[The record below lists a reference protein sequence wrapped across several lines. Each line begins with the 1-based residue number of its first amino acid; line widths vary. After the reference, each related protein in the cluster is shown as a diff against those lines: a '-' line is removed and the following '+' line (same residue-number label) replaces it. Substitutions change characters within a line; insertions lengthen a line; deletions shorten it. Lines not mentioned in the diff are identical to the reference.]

1 MSKPILLA
9 VDDEPDVLK
18 NIERDLRARYRKD
31 YRVARAGSGAEAL
44 EVTRQLRQRG
54 DVVALFL
61 SDQRMPGMEGTEFLV
76 EAQALFPQARTVLLT
91 AYADTNAAIRSIN
104 DIGLDHY
111 LMKPWDPPE
120 QALYPVLDDLLDSW
134 RATARPPYR
143 GIQVAGALWSGASH
157 DTKEF
162 LARNRIPYRW
172 LDVERDEAARAL
184 VDAVNG
190 GRTLPVVFL
199 PDGAPLEAPDRAAL
213 AAALGMNTT
222 ATAGYYDL
230 LVIGG
235 GPAGLGA
242 AVYGAS
248 EGLTTALIEQEATGG
263 QAGTSSRIEN
273 YLGFPAGLSGSD
285 LAHRATT
292 QAERLGAELL
302 VPQAVT
308 EVRLEGDYKIVT
320 LADGTSLTARS
331 LVLATGMRVRR
342 LPADGVAALTGAG
355 VYYGAALTEAAHYRG
370 RPMFVVGGG
379 NSAGQ
384 GAMFF
389 SRYASKVTILIRRGG
404 LESTMSRYLIEQLA
418 ATPNVEVQ
426 PRRQVVE
433 AVGGDRLE
441 ALRVEH
447 LDTGEVVE
455 EEAAALFVFIGSAPN
470 SQLVEGIVVRDDSGF
485 VLTGA
490 RLPRLDGRPRGWT
503 PDRDPYLLETSVPGV
518 FAAGDVRGGSSKRVA
533 AAVGEGAVVVS
544 EVHQYLS
551 TV

>member
-44 EVTRQLRQRG
+44 DVTRQLRQRG

-199 PDGAPLEAPDRAAL
+199 PDGAPLEAPDRATL
-213 AAALGMNTT
+213 AAALGMKTT

-285 LAHRATT
+285 LAHRATA

-331 LVLATGMRVRR
+331 LVLATGMKVRR
-342 LPADGVAALTGAG
+342 LPAEGVAALTGAG

-389 SRYASKVTILIRRGG
+389 SRYASKVTILIRREG
-404 LESTMSRYLIEQLA
+404 LESTMSHYLIEQLA

-426 PRRQVVE
+426 PRRKVVE
-433 AVGGDRLE
+433 ALGGDRLE

-470 SQLVEGIVVRDDSGF
+470 SQLVEGIVARDDKGF

-490 RLPRLDGRPRGWT
+490 RLPRLGGRPRAWT
-503 PDRDPYLLETSVPGV
+503 PDRDPYLLETSVPGI